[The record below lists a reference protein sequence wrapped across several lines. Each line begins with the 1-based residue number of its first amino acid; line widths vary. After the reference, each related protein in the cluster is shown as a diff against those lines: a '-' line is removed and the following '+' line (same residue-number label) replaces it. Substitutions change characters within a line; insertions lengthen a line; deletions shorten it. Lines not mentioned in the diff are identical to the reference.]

1 MRSRFPQARRHI
13 YIYIYSQTEI
23 PADFT
28 KRFRNRHFFRLHMK
42 KEFATTTTILYPQ
55 GITPTLD
62 SRRRAGCGA
71 RWSCRWRIGWS
82 CCGASPRRIEL
93 SPPSSAETRSPVQPR
108 LPHLAVKKNWGK
120 ERGRQE
126 SGSSQTHVTTQY
138 VTIWRGCKYTEL
150 YIASWA
156 QILHWWCDE
165 PRVYKVD
172 SF

>member
-1 MRSRFPQARRHI
+1 MRSRFPLARRHI
-13 YIYIYSQTEI
+13 YIHEHADISIYTEMHTEM

-28 KRFRNRHFFRLHMK
+28 KRFRNRHFFRLDMK
-42 KEFATTTTILYPQ
+42 KEFATTTTTILYPQ
-55 GITPTLD
+55 GMTPTLD

-126 SGSSQTHVTTQY
+126 SGSSQTHVTTQIGHY
-138 VTIWRGCKYTEL
+138 MTWM
-150 YIASWA
+150 
-156 QILHWWCDE
+156 
-165 PRVYKVD
+165 
-172 SF
+172 